1 LIIKPRN
8 NNWQT
13 FSLVDI
19 INYLNRRLHVEV
31 FDPFMHRSEHRA
43 TFTVAVASVQNNKY
57 FVNKLPAAE

>member
-1 LIIKPRN
+1 LIIKPR

-31 FDPFMHRSEHRA
+31 FDPFIVQSIEQPSQSLWRA
-43 TFTVAVASVQNNKY
+43 CRTINTS
-57 FVNKLPAAE
+57 